1 MVRGGFYYTKE
12 ESLVLICN
20 KNKSLRLFILM
31 ISMFQENES
40 FKIMRNVKFFATVAT
55 FLKKNANFTEG
66 RVKSKKKQ
74 FLKALDGKLWPGGLK
89 KDWLL
94 LRHKID
100 TFLSLRLGAP

>member
-1 MVRGGFYYTKE
+1 MLLRKTTVISELNDILTHPINNSHRCAYT
-12 ESLVLICN
+12 
-20 KNKSLRLFILM
+20 FITT
-31 ISMFQENES
+31 
-40 FKIMRNVKFFATVAT
+40 ATEPQCMCT
-55 FLKKNANFTEG
+55 YTYSRSE
-66 RVKSKKKQ
+66 KKKQ